1 MRRIVLAA
9 SALVLLLANAQ
20 ALAEP
25 APPFALFPCGF
36 SPETRDFRLTREP
49 CLAQPDAPGG
59 PPEQAIEDTALD
71 AGGEQPDSIDPPL
84 ISPAIDERPVR
95 HSWWVD
101 DTKFFDG
108 RSLTLTAA
116 SVALVGYLSWDA
128 WWEGSRKYPFHAADE
143 GWFGALTY
151 TGGADKASHFFFA
164 YESTAILGEVYQ
176 AMGKP
181 ARQSRLVAGAV
192 TLGVGILIEVG
203 DGYRDFGYSW
213 SDLVMNTL
221 GILAAVGLE
230 SSGLDDTM
238 GFRIGWVPYEK
249 PENMYSFP
257 LAATYS
263 HEIYTA
269 DLKWNGAI
277 RRMGGKPG
285 LARYLLTSVSY
296 STKGYR
302 PDYFDPSVQERN
314 VGIEIGLNV
323 AEILRVAGVPEESWW
338 GKPLILFAT
347 YFRIPYTSIGWYYDL
362 NHDRWNGPHNGAF
375 YDPRL

>member
-1 MRRIVLAA
+1 
-9 SALVLLLANAQ
+9 
-20 ALAEP
+20 
-25 APPFALFPCGF
+25 
-36 SPETRDFRLTREP
+36 
-49 CLAQPDAPGG
+49 
-59 PPEQAIEDTALD
+59 
-71 AGGEQPDSIDPPL
+71 
-84 ISPAIDERPVR
+84 
-95 HSWWVD
+95 
-101 DTKFFDG
+101 
-108 RSLTLTAA
+108 
-116 SVALVGYLSWDA
+116 
-128 WWEGSRKYPFHAADE
+128 
-143 GWFGALTY
+143 LTY

-181 ARQSRLVAGAV
+181 ARESRLAAGAV
-192 TLGVGILIEVG
+192 AFAVGVLIEVG

-213 SDLVMNTL
+213 SDLVMNSL

>member
-1 MRRIVLAA
+1 MHRIVPAV
-9 SALVLLLANAQ
+9 SALVLLLANVRA
-20 ALAEP
+20 AAES
-25 APPFALFPCGF
+25 AAPFALFPCGF

-49 CLAQPDAPGG
+49 CLPDPDAPGDPKHASEG
-59 PPEQAIEDTALD
+59 YALA
-71 AGGEQPDSIDPPL
+71 AGGEPPDATDPPL
-84 ISPAIDERPVR
+84 ISPAVDERPVR
-95 HSWWVD
+95 QSWWAD

-108 RSLTLTAA
+108 RVLTTTAA
-116 SVALVGYLSWDA
+116 SVALVGMLSWDA
-128 WWEGSRKYPFHAADE
+128 WWQASRKYPFHAADE

-164 YESTAILGEVYQ
+164 YESTAILAEVYR

-213 SDLVMNTL
+213 SDLAMNSL
-221 GILAAVGLE
+221 GILAAVGLGN
-230 SSGLDDTM
+230 SGLDDTL

-249 PENMYSFP
+249 PEHMYSFP
-257 LAATYS
+257 LSATYS

-285 LARYLLTSVSY
+285 LARYLLTSLSY

-323 AEILRVAGVPEESWW
+323 AEILRAAGVPEESWW

-362 NHDRWNGPHNGAF
+362 NHDRWNGPHNGAY